1 MTGVQTRHLFRT
13 ARIAVQPERLNVTR
27 APASLGDVPLKT
39 LGKGRTTEVLSE
51 PIVPVVYPTG
61 ASMSSTPPRVS
72 WEWPPPGAEMDPDH
86 HHGGAE

>member
-1 MTGVQTRHLFRT
+1 MVTTLLKLATWIKSPQLYQLSY
-13 ARIAVQPERLNVTR
+13 QPKH
-27 APASLGDVPLKT
+27 LKT